1 MFGAGTNESSS
12 KSYYTPNAPPSTIG
26 VIRSRTLFFLSIRD
40 SIVPSTHASGAN
52 VPLLGDSQDG
62 VYFDADKNA
71 IPMPSTL
78 PPFWVDATEEVDT
91 VLTEMIPQLAQLD
104 RLHAQHLLPSFADK
118 TDQKREIEALT
129 EDITHDFR
137 RASQL
142 VAKLAA
148 QTTETM
154 RSRRLSKEEITAA
167 RNAQTALATRVQQ
180 MSSLF
185 RQKQSHYLRKLQGM
199 EVQERSDSSLLDS
212 VQSVQEDVALVR
224 DVYLHLFA
232 DQPV

>member
-1 MFGAGTNESSS
+1 
-12 KSYYTPNAPPSTIG
+12 
-26 VIRSRTLFFLSIRD
+26 
-40 SIVPSTHASGAN
+40 
-52 VPLLGDSQDG
+52 
-62 VYFDADKNA
+62 
-71 IPMPSTL
+71 MPSTL

-104 RLHAQHLLPSFADK
+104 RSHAQHLLPSFADK

-129 EDITHDFR
+129 EDITHEFR

-199 EVQERSDSSLLDS
+199 EVQERSESSLLDS